1 MIAPLKKRALGFDT
15 STPLTLDKAVELKTA
30 GYTFAVR
37 YVPFLQN
44 PAGDITTQEIN
55 DIVNA
60 GLGLLLV
67 QHCRLPGWIPTGAL
81 GTQDAN
87 RAVAYLNAV
96 GMPKGVS
103 IYLDLEGV
111 KVGTATGDILAFC
124 NNWYDI
130 IENAGYVPGIYVGAN
145 CGLSGDALYHGLKF
159 QHYWKSLSTVP
170 NIPTR
175 GYEMVQTSG
184 KAVCGISID
193 EDTVTGDNLGNAPLA
208 LYKDVVIPANK
219 PQSNTSTPGKTLLK
233 TLTISFYSD
242 GSYEIK

>member
-1 MIAPLKKRALGFDT
+1 MIKQIPKGSLGFDT
-15 STPLTLDKAVELKTA
+15 NQRLTLTTATALKNA
-30 GYTFAVR
+30 GYTFAIR

-67 QHCRLPGWIPTGAL
+67 QHCRLPGWIPSGAL

-87 RAVAYLNAV
+87 RAVAHLNTV
-96 GMPKGVS
+96 GMPKGASV
-103 IYLDLEGV
+103 YLDLEGV
-111 KVGTATGDILAFC
+111 KTGTATGDVLAFC
-124 NNWYDI
+124 NNWYNI
-130 IENAGYVPGIYVGAN
+130 ISKAGYVPGIYVGAN

-159 QHYWKSLSTVP
+159 QHYWKSLSVVP

-184 KAVCGISID
+184 KTVCGVSID
-193 EDTVTGDNLGNAPLA
+193 EDTVTVDNLGNAPLA
-208 LYKDVVIPANK
+208 LYKETVPPPK
-219 PQSNTSTPGKTLLK
+219 PQRALLK